1 MSKINFRL
9 SASSINTFFQCPKK
23 FEYNYLLK
31 PTPVIE
37 REVPQALWGTK
48 IHEIIASY
56 YEELKAHP
64 VTEKP
69 EIEAKIID
77 IFESNIDPT
86 LGSDYAKLAAKCRDN
101 FIKYELNRPESESLG
116 IEIKKRNTQLTGKI
130 DLLIDNEKV
139 VDWKTGKPQPFFDEG
154 LLVQGSIYLILTGA
168 KKAEFVFLKNG
179 KVLTLNVPDTK
190 LVQNKVAR
198 IREAEVFRIKESGL
212 CRFCEFYLWCQ
223 FRDKSLWQM

>member
-1 MSKINFRL
+1 MSKVNFRL
-9 SASSINTFFQCPKK
+9 SASSINTYFQCPKK
-23 FEYNYLLK
+23 FEFTYFIK
-31 PTPVIE
+31 PACVLE

-48 IHEIIASY
+48 IHAIIASY

-64 VTEKP
+64 VTETP

-86 LGSDYAKLAAKCRDN
+86 LGTDYAKLAAKCRDN
-101 FIKYELNRPESESLG
+101 FIKYELNRPKSETLG
-116 IEIKKRNTQLTGKI
+116 IEIKKRNTQLTRKI
-130 DLLIDNEKV
+130 DLLIHNAKV

-179 KVLTLNVPDTK
+179 KVLTLNAPDVK
-190 LVQNKVAR
+190 LIQNKVAR
-198 IREAEVFRIKESGL
+198 IRESEVFKIKESGL

-223 FRDKSLWQM
+223 FRDRSLWQM

>member
-1 MSKINFRL
+1 MPKVNFRL

-56 YEELKAHP
+56 YEELKAHLA
-64 VTEKP
+64 TEKL
-69 EIEAKIID
+69 EKEAKIID

-86 LGSDYAKLAAKCRDN
+86 LGTDYAKLAAKCRDN
-101 FIKYELNRPESESLG
+101 FIKYELNRPESKNLG
-116 IEIKKRNTQLTGKI
+116 VEVYKRNTQLTGRI
-130 DLLIDNEKV
+130 DLLIDNKKV

-179 KVLTLNVPDTK
+179 KVLTLNAPNTK
-190 LVQNKVAR
+190 LVENKVLR
-198 IREAEVFRIKESGL
+198 IREAEVFKPKESGL

-223 FRDKSLWQM
+223 FGDKSLWQM

>member
-1 MSKINFRL
+1 MSKLNFRL
-9 SASSINTFFQCPKK
+9 SASSINTFSQCPKK
-23 FEYNYLLK
+23 FEYNYLLR
-31 PTPVIE
+31 PTPIIE

-48 IHEIIASY
+48 IHEIIATY

-64 VTEKP
+64 LTEKP
-69 EIEAKIID
+69 EIEARIID

-86 LGSDYAKLAAKCRDN
+86 LGTDYAKIAAKCRDN
-101 FIKYELNRPESESLG
+101 FIKYELNRPESKDLG
-116 IEIKKRNTQLTGKI
+116 IEIKKMNSQLAGRI

-179 KVLTLNVPDTK
+179 KVLTLNAPDVK
-190 LVQNKVAR
+190 LIENKVLR
-198 IREAEVFRIKESGL
+198 IREAEVFKPNKSGL

-223 FRDKSLWQM
+223 FGDKSLWQM